1 VRFSEAIRWFKV
13 FQQRHGDLQGVHFKA
28 EIVSLPCRAGSGL
41 SGISITGVNGMPRD
55 TRSKATSRLWSIW
68 MLGMLAA
75 LGVGGSTRPAAA
87 QTPPLKL
94 GVLTDMSSLY
104 ADNGGQGSVVAAQM
118 AVDDFGGTVLGRRVE
133 VISADHQNK
142 ADIGGAITRRWIDNE
157 NVEVILDVPNS
168 AVALAVQGI
177 TRDKKK
183 VFLATGAATSR
194 LTGDECS
201 QTGIH
206 WTYDTYALSQ
216 GTTKAVSKLGV
227 KNWYFLSADYSLGAQ
242 LEADSRKVI
251 AAEGGQVVGSVKHPI
266 NTPDFSSFL
275 LQAQSSGADA
285 IALADAGG
293 DFINAVKQA
302 GEFGVTKTQKLVGL
316 LVFIADIHSLG
327 LQSAQGLILSS
338 AFYWD
343 LNDDSRAWS
352 KRFIEK
358 TNKVPTMIHAGT
370 YGAVMHYLKSVAAA
384 GTVDGP
390 AVAAKMREMPVND
403 FMTRNGKIR
412 EDGRLVR
419 DMYLFKVKSPE
430 QSRYRF
436 DYYELLATIPGN
448 EAFKPQ
454 EEGGCPLLSKK

>member
-1 VRFSEAIRWFKV
+1 MKIRACGVRKGRAFVALAIMLTTIGGLR
-13 FQQRHGDLQGVHFKA
+13 Q
-28 EIVSLPCRAGSGL
+28 AG
-41 SGISITGVNGMPRD
+41 
-55 TRSKATSRLWSIW
+55 
-68 MLGMLAA
+68 
-75 LGVGGSTRPAAA
+75 A
-87 QTPPLKL
+87 QTAPVKI

-118 AVDDFGGTVLGRRVE
+118 AVDDFGGTVLGRKIE
-133 VISADHQNK
+133 VVSADHQNK
-142 ADIGGAITRRWIDNE
+142 ADVGSGITRRGIDSE

-177 TRDKKK
+177 TRDRKK

-201 QTGIH
+201 ATGIH

-227 KNWYFLSADYSLGAQ
+227 KTWYFLSADYSLGAQ

-251 AAEGGQVVGSVKHPI
+251 AALGGTVAGSVKHPI
-266 NTPDFSSFL
+266 NTSDFSSYL
-275 LQAQSSGADA
+275 LQAQSSKADV

-302 GEFGVTKTQKLVGL
+302 GEFGITRTQKLVGL

-343 LNDDSRAWS
+343 LNDETRAWS
-352 KRFIEK
+352 KRFIDK
-358 TNKVPTMIHAGT
+358 THKVPTMIHAGT
-370 YGAVMHYLKSVAAA
+370 YGAVTHYLKAIQSA
-384 GTVDGP
+384 GTIDGP
-390 AVAAKMREMPVND
+390 AVAGRMRETPVND
-403 FMTRNGKIR
+403 FMTKNGRIR

-430 QSRYRF
+430 QSKYKF
-436 DYYELLATIPGN
+436 DYYQLLATIPGA
-448 EAFKPQ
+448 EAFRPE
-454 EEGGCPLLSKK
+454 EEGGCPLSSKK

>member
-1 VRFSEAIRWFKV
+1 MSGEKHKRW
-13 FQQRHGDLQGVHFKA
+13 A
-28 EIVSLPCRAGSGL
+28 
-41 SGISITGVNGMPRD
+41 
-55 TRSKATSRLWSIW
+55 TRTFGPS
-68 MLGMLAA
+68 MLLCLAA
-75 LGVGGSTRPAAA
+75 MAGLHRANAEATGS
-87 QTPPLKL
+87 LKL
-94 GVLTDMSSLY
+94 GVLSDMSSLY
-104 ADNGGQGSVVAAQM
+104 ADNGGPGSVVAAQM
-118 AVDDFGGTVLGRRVE
+118 AVDDFGGSVLGRKIE
-133 VISADHQNK
+133 IIAGDHQNK
-142 ADIGGAITRRWIDNE
+142 ADIGSVITRRWIDNE
-157 NVEVILDVPNS
+157 NVEAILDVPNS

-177 TRDKKK
+177 TREKKK
-183 VFLATGAATSR
+183 LFLATGAATSR

-227 KNWYFLSADYSLGAQ
+227 KSWYFLSADYSLGAQ

-251 AAEGGQVVGSVKHPI
+251 AAAGGKVVGSVKHPI

-275 LQAQSSGADA
+275 LQAQSSQAEA

-302 GEFGVTKTQKLVGL
+302 GEFGVTKSQKLVGL
-316 LVFIADIHSLG
+316 LVFIADINSLG

-343 LNDDSRAWS
+343 LNDDTRAWS
-352 KRFIEK
+352 KRYIKK

-370 YGAVMHYLKSVAAA
+370 YGAVTHYLKAVAAA
-384 GTVDGP
+384 GDTDGP

-403 FMTRNGKIR
+403 FMTSNGRIR

-419 DMYLFKVKSPE
+419 DMYLFRVKSPE
-430 QSRYRF
+430 QSKYRF
-436 DYYELLATIPGN
+436 DYYQFLATIPGN

-454 EEGGCPLLSKK
+454 EEGGCPLLNKK

>member
-1 VRFSEAIRWFKV
+1 MAGGKRKRWAVRTF
-13 FQQRHGDLQGVHFKA
+13 
-28 EIVSLPCRAGSGL
+28 
-41 SGISITGVNGMPRD
+41 GIST
-55 TRSKATSRLWSIW
+55 L
-68 MLGMLAA
+68 LYLAA
-75 LGVGGSTRPAAA
+75 GLHQASA
-87 QTPPLKL
+87 QATGPLKL

-118 AVDDFGGTVLGRRVE
+118 AVDDFGGTVLGRRIE

-201 QTGIH
+201 ETGIH

-216 GTTKAVSKLGV
+216 GTTKAVSRLGV

-251 AAEGGQVVGSVKHPI
+251 AAEGGQVVGAVKHPI

-275 LQAQSSGADA
+275 LQAQSSKADA

-316 LVFIADIHSLG
+316 LVFIADIDSLG
-327 LQSAQGLILSS
+327 LKSAQGLILSS

-343 LNDDSRAWS
+343 LNDATRAWS

-370 YGAVMHYLKSVAAA
+370 YGAVMHYLESVAAA

-390 AVAAKMREMPVND
+390 AVTAKMRATPVND

-419 DMYLFKVKSPE
+419 DMYLFRVKSPE

-448 EAFKPQ
+448 EAFRPQ
-454 EEGGCPLLSKK
+454 EEGGCPLLGKK

>member
-1 VRFSEAIRWFKV
+1 MRGQISNKV
-13 FQQRHGDLQGVHFKA
+13 TA
-28 EIVSLPCRAGSGL
+28 A
-41 SGISITGVNGMPRD
+41 
-55 TRSKATSRLWSIW
+55 WSVW
-68 MLGMLAA
+68 MLATLAA
-75 LGVGGSTRPAAA
+75 LDLSGSLTPAEA
-87 QTPPLKL
+87 QTQPPLKL

-118 AVDDFGGTVLGRRVE
+118 AVDDFGGMVLGRRIE
-133 VISADHQNK
+133 VISGDHQNK
-142 ADIGGAITRRWIDNE
+142 ADIGSAITRRWIDNE
-157 NVEVILDVPNS
+157 NVEAILDVPNS

-177 TRDKKK
+177 TRERKK

-201 QTGIH
+201 PTGLH

-227 KNWYFLSADYSLGAQ
+227 KTWYFLSADYSLGAQ

-251 AAEGGQVVGSVKHPI
+251 DSEGGRVVGAVKHPI

-275 LQAQSSGADA
+275 LQAQSSKADA

-302 GEFGVTKTQKLVGL
+302 GEFGMTRTQKLVGL

-327 LQSAQGLILSS
+327 LQNAQGLILSS

-343 LNDDSRAWS
+343 LNDDTRAWS

-370 YGAVMHYLKSVAAA
+370 YGAVMHYLMAIGAA

-390 AVAAKMREMPVND
+390 TVAAKMRQTPVND
-403 FMTRNGKIR
+403 FMTRDGKIR

-419 DMYLFKVKSPE
+419 DMYLFKVKSPQ
-430 QSRYRF
+430 QSKYRF